1 LNLRA
6 DVTTEELKIF
16 LVELEEQ
23 VQAFEEGLLQ
33 LEKEPEDTDLI
44 SQVFRCAHTLKGS
57 SSTVGHE
64 KISLITHA
72 MENLLDKLRKKELKL
87 TREHITTLLDG
98 LDILKLL
105 KLNLESEEEGEFPIE
120 SYTETV
126 DGMCLVE
133 HERVFISKDE
143 LRRIT
148 QERKGVTVY
157 EIRALLSAS
166 CEEPRTRVF
175 QMLSYLSDLGEIY
188 RSKPTLEEAEIG
200 DLASEIRVI
209 LITRKDKGA
218 VSDLL
223 ALIPEMERVEMSA
236 LARDVEKEEPAA
248 RAAKGAKAPEG
259 KVEAPKAPSSVI
271 SVGGKSIRID
281 VRRLDMFMDL
291 LGELVIDRTRLIQL
305 GMDLEGRYE
314 GDPTVLS
321 LVQTFEHLDR
331 ITTELHEQIM
341 KTRLLPIGVLFN
353 KFPRMVRDLSI
364 KSGKKINFVI
374 HGEET
379 ELDRQIIDQIVDPL
393 THILRNSID
402 HGIEAPGDRAR
413 AGKSEEGTI
422 VLGARHRENQ
432 IVITV
437 EDDGAGIDIEGIKER
452 AVALGLVP
460 RSALEIM
467 SEREILNLIFLPGF
481 STRETANEV
490 SGRGVGMDIVRS
502 NIERLS
508 GSIIIDT
515 SWRTGTKITIR
526 LPLTLSIVKS
536 LLVTVGGNIYAF
548 HLFSIIEALYL
559 KRESLR
565 TVRGR
570 ETINLRG
577 ETIPVFNLR
586 DLFRLDERNDAAEDR
601 WVVVVSLADEK
612 AGFVVDSLIGD
623 QEIVIKPLSCLI
635 GKVHG
640 VSGAAILGSGE
651 IALILDVSGLF
662 KLIMDDAIA
671 V

>member
-1 LNLRA
+1 
-6 DVTTEELKIF
+6 
-16 LVELEEQ
+16 
-23 VQAFEEGLLQ
+23 
-33 LEKEPEDTDLI
+33 
-44 SQVFRCAHTLKGS
+44 
-57 SSTVGHE
+57 
-64 KISLITHA
+64 
-72 MENLLDKLRKKELKL
+72 
-87 TREHITTLLDG
+87 
-98 LDILKLL
+98 
-105 KLNLESEEEGEFPIE
+105 
-120 SYTETV
+120 
-126 DGMCLVE
+126 
-133 HERVFISKDE
+133 
-143 LRRIT
+143 
-148 QERKGVTVY
+148 
-157 EIRALLSAS
+157 
-166 CEEPRTRVF
+166 
-175 QMLSYLSDLGEIY
+175 
-188 RSKPTLEEAEIG
+188 
-200 DLASEIRVI
+200 
-209 LITRKDKGA
+209 
-218 VSDLL
+218 
-223 ALIPEMERVEMSA
+223 
-236 LARDVEKEEPAA
+236 
-248 RAAKGAKAPEG
+248 
-259 KVEAPKAPSSVI
+259 
-271 SVGGKSIRID
+271 
-281 VRRLDMFMDL
+281 
-291 LGELVIDRTRLIQL
+291 
-305 GMDLEGRYE
+305 
-314 GDPTVLS
+314 
-321 LVQTFEHLDR
+321 
-331 ITTELHEQIM
+331 
-341 KTRLLPIGVLFN
+341 
-353 KFPRMVRDLSI
+353 MVRDLSI